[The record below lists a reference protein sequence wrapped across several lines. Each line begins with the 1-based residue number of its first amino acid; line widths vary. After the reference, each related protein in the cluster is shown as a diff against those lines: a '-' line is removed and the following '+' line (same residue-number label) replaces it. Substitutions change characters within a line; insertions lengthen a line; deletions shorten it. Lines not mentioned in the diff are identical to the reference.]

1 MQSMTLDGRTEQSQA
16 AAVGAASASPDCGI
30 RTPKGDSPN
39 VPRAGKAEAWQAERT
54 LTMLL
59 DLGRAMLECGA
70 DVNLVEGWISR
81 LGRAYGAA
89 HMNSFVITSSIV
101 VTMQM
106 PAGENL
112 TQTRRIM
119 GSATDFMKLELL
131 NRLALKSE
139 RELTDP
145 EKVQE
150 RVRELDAKRVPRQY
164 LYLGGFLAAGG
175 FAIFFGGTMVDGLV
189 SALFGLVICLMMD
202 FLRPFMPNTIAFNF
216 VASFIPGLGIASLC
230 ALAPGLGQSFI
241 MMGDVMIL
249 IPGIAITNSL
259 RDMLA
264 GDTIAGL
271 LRLAESLLWATAMAL
286 GFMAAMMVVG
296 AIA

>member
-1 MQSMTLDGRTEQSQA
+1 MSNALQAESAGPGAVMRAAESRASGEAVSNA
-16 AAVGAASASPDCGI
+16 AAEQI
-30 RTPKGDSPN
+30 
-39 VPRAGKAEAWQAERT
+39 

-59 DLGRAMLECGA
+59 DLGQSMLESGA
-70 DVNLVEGWISR
+70 DVNLVESWISR
-81 LGRAYGAA
+81 LGKAYGAA
-89 HMNSFVITSSIV
+89 RMNSFVITSSIV

-106 PAGENL
+106 PSGENL
-112 TQTRRIM
+112 TQTRRVM
-119 GSATDFMKLELL
+119 GSATDFMKLEML

-145 EKVQE
+145 AKVE
-150 RVRELDAKRVPRQY
+150 ARVRELDGKRVPRLY

-175 FAIFFGGTMVDGLV
+175 FAIFFGGTLLDGLV

-216 VASFIPGLGIASLC
+216 VASFVPGLGIASLC
-230 ALAPGLGQSFI
+230 AAVPSLSQSFI

-271 LRLAESLLWATAMAL
+271 LRFAESLLWATAMAL
-286 GFMAAMMVVG
+286 GFMAAMMMVG
-296 AIA
+296 AVA